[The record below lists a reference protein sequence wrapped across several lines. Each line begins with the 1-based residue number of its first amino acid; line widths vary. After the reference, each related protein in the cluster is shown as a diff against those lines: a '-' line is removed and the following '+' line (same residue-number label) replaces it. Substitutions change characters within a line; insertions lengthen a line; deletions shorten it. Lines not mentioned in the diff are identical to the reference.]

1 MEDFPAFMRHP
12 ANKIASGSQYTPGI
26 EGYVFDG
33 ADGSQMAFWTCREAV
48 VSRPHV
54 HDYDEYLAVVQ
65 GCYTLVIDKKRI
77 PVKAGEE
84 YLIPKSVPHGGEA
97 VAGTRT
103 IHAFGGRRAE
113 RAASTAPVGRPQ

>member
-12 ANKIASGSQYTPGI
+12 ANKIAPSCQYTPGS

-33 ADGSQMAFWTCREAV
+33 ADGSQMAFWTCRESV

-65 GCYTLVIDKKRI
+65 GCYTLVIGEKKI

-84 YLIPKSVPHGGEA
+84 YFIPKSVFHGGEA

-103 IHAFGGRRAE
+103 IHAFGGKRAE
-113 RAASTAPVGRPQ
+113 RASSTTTVARP